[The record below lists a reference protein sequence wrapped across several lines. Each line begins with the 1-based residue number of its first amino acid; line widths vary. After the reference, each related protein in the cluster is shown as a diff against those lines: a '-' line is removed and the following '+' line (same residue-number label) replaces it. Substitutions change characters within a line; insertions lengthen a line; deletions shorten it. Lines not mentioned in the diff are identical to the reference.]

1 MELLL
6 QIKSDNITREH
17 IVNIK
22 ISGIH
27 IAPDMEMEMFGWGVS
42 EIKILGQYVYSFG
55 VTKIDIIYLPFTEC
69 KKQFDNYFLDDKVN
83 ACARTKNEHQKIS
96 LVNNFVNLF
105 LKNIMIWKMFEKLSE
120 RFCISTP
127 YYL

>member
-6 QIKSDNITREH
+6 QIKSDNINRDH
-17 IVNIK
+17 IVNRK

-55 VTKIDIIYLPFTEC
+55 VTKIDVIHLPLNEC
-69 KKQFDNYFLDDKVN
+69 KKQFDDYFLDDSVI
-83 ACARTKNEHQKIS
+83 ACARTKNDHQKMS
-96 LVNNFVNLF
+96 LVNDFVNLF
-105 LKNIMIWKMFEKLSE
+105 
-120 RFCISTP
+120 
-127 YYL
+127 